1 MMNDNTTVT
10 MSLNDFDELGENSKS
25 FLKLAPRIAKCFEYN
40 YEELPIPTECKKC
53 KKADPDCTKCKIYKA
68 NPLYKET
75 LTVDVERLITVCKE
89 YALYGK
95 DVDFA
100 DLENIA
106 IIKKENTK

>member
-1 MMNDNTTVT
+1 MMNDNATVT
-10 MSLNDFDELGENSKS
+10 MPLNDFDELRENSKS
-25 FLKLAPRIAKCFEYN
+25 LLKLAPRIAKCFKYDYKEFP
-40 YEELPIPTECKKC
+40 EPADCKKC
-53 KKADPDCTKCKIYKA
+53 KEVNPDCTKCEVYKE
-68 NPLYKET
+68 NPFCEET

-95 DVDFA
+95 DVDFT